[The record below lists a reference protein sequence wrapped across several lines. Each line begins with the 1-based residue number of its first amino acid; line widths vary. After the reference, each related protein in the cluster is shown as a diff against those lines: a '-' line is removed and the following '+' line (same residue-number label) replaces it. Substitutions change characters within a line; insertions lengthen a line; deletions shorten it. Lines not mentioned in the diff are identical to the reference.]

1 MSIEPTPSFPS
12 LRSLLE
18 RLPADGDPYTNGALF
33 DQGYADA
40 DVDVTVI
47 DRPTPTPM
55 VLSAPPPAPR
65 RPWGL
70 WVAPLAFVLGIGA
83 TLAVDRGLAEEPAR
97 VAPSAAGHVLDAAAS
112 LRLVTEVEI
121 VATSAE
127 APEVRPSRGPATARQ
142 VAAATPIEPAATPIE
157 PAATPIEPAA
167 AEDLETTRAALRA
180 ALVGDG
186 AARSTAFDREA
197 ARLAVNSTASAA
209 KGCADGSVTGEAT
222 VTVTFAHSG
231 HATSALVSGTL
242 AGTAVGSCIA
252 NVMRGARVPA
262 YEGDLVSVRRVVRIR

>member
-142 VAAATPIEPAATPIE
+142 VAAATPIEPAA
-157 PAATPIEPAA
+157 